1 LSALFAYILF
11 SGFDLFHVL
20 IINADD
26 WGRSV
31 AETDAAFKCYRGGR
45 ITCVSAMV
53 FMHDSGRAAELAKAN
68 ELDVGFHLNFS
79 EELRI
84 RGVQNNFESTTGE

>member
-20 IINADD
+20 IINARL
-26 WGRSV
+26 GRSV

-84 RGVQNNFESTTGE
+84 RGVQNNFESTTAE